1 MAVVIN
7 EFEVVPGESSAAP
20 ETPAAASR
28 DGEAKAPPSAREVG
42 LLIEQQ
48 LQRDRRVWAH

>member
-7 EFEVVPGESSAAP
+7 EFEVMPGESAGESGATSSS
-20 ETPAAASR
+20 E
-28 DGEAKAPPSAREVG
+28 GEAKTPPSAREIA

-48 LQRDRRVWAH
+48 RQRAERVWAH

>member
-7 EFEVVPGESSAAP
+7 EFEVMPGESAAQESGSTSAS
-20 ETPAAASR
+20 E
-28 DGEAKAPPSAREVG
+28 GEAKTPPSAREIA

-48 LQRDRRVWAH
+48 RQRAERVWAH

>member
-7 EFEVVPGESSAAP
+7 EFEVVPGESTAQESGPTSSGEGAAK
-20 ETPAAASR
+20 T
-28 DGEAKAPPSAREVG
+28 PPSAREIA

-48 LQRDRRVWAH
+48 LQRAERVLAH